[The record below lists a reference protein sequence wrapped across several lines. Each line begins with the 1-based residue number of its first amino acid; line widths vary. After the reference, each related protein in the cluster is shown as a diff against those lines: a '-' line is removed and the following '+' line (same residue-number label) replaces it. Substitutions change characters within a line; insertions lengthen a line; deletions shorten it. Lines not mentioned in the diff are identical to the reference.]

1 MKKSLEEPVWVFPFD
16 FMEIG
21 ESFFIPTL
29 KQSAMTYAV
38 ESGAK
43 RAKVKVRVC
52 PSIKED
58 CIGIRV
64 WRTG

>member
-1 MKKSLEEPVWVFPFD
+1 MLLKEPVWVFPFD

-29 KQSAMTYAV
+29 KQSAMIFAV
-38 ESGAK
+38 ESAAK
-43 RAKVKVRVC
+43 RAKVRIRVY
-52 PSIKED
+52 PSLKEG
-58 CIGIRV
+58 CLGIRV

>member
-1 MKKSLEEPVWVFPFD
+1 MSKPLDEPVWVFPFD
-16 FMEIG
+16 FMEVG

-29 KQSAMTYAV
+29 KQSAMTFAV

-43 RAKVKVRVC
+43 KAKVKVRVY
-52 PSIKED
+52 PALKEN

-64 WRTG
+64 WRVR